1 MQEAQ
6 EVEGV
11 EVEVVEAVVEVVE
24 VEVVEAVVEVQV
36 EERKQWWHGRGG
48 GALACTASTIPSSRA
63 RPEAIS

>member
-1 MQEAQ
+1 MPEAQ
-6 EVEGV
+6 E
-11 EVEVVEAVVEVVE
+11 VEVVE

-63 RPEAIS
+63 RPEAISCGYESCHQ

>member
-1 MQEAQ
+1 MQKAQ
-6 EVEGV
+6 E
-11 EVEVVEAVVEVVE
+11 VEVVE

-63 RPEAIS
+63 RPEAFS

>member
-6 EVEGV
+6 E
-11 EVEVVEAVVEVVE
+11 VEVVE
-24 VEVVEAVVEVQV
+24 VEVVEAVVGVQV

-63 RPEAIS
+63 RPEAISCWYESCHQ